1 MTKEQIIQ
9 KTVDAAI
16 ESWSSVCDSFSID
29 YAKYRLRL
37 GYLNDDDFSIEDAR
51 AFQVKKKKPEEI
63 NDND

>member
-37 GYLNDDDFSIEDAR
+37 GYLNDDDLLIEDAC
-51 AFQVKKKKPEEI
+51 AFDVIKDEDEI
-63 NDND
+63 E